1 MIDASH
7 RSHDQRRLLTS
18 YTLLVHLLLQDFHTS
33 LTEIQSFLLRDIIY
47 AVLRILA
54 SCNNDNYSNSTEDKL
69 KLTLLCDLLNDVCNT
84 AIAICPEVRSSC
96 ILRLLLSTNFALRYT
111 YLSHFPVKKSNFTSI
126 KSNK

>member
-18 YTLLVHLLLQDFHTS
+18 YALLVHLLLQEFHTS
-33 LTEIQSFLLRDIIY
+33 LTTIQTFLLRDIIY

-54 SCNNDNYSNSTEDKL
+54 SCNIDSSMSAEDKL

-84 AIAICPEVRSSC
+84 AIAVCPEVRS
-96 ILRLLLSTNFALRYT
+96 
-111 YLSHFPVKKSNFTSI
+111 
-126 KSNK
+126 

>member
-18 YTLLVHLLLQDFHTS
+18 YTLLVRLLLQEFQTS
-33 LTEIQSFLLRDIIY
+33 LIGIQSFLLRDIIH

-54 SCNNDNYSNSTEDKL
+54 SCNDDSSSSTEDKL

-84 AIAICPEVRSSC
+84 AIAVRPEVS
-96 ILRLLLSTNFALRYT
+96 
-111 YLSHFPVKKSNFTSI
+111 
-126 KSNK
+126 